1 MIVCFKK
8 KKISSFYYY
17 SMSSQGKRIVVLDLT
32 AFPFLQTLNKEKTV
46 NYSCKSLF
54 LQDWITLET
63 YIKDSKRKWGDTID
77 QQFYSQLSS
86 QMPSEESIYTS
97 LFILHLIY

>member
-1 MIVCFKK
+1 MNYKRFMKMGYVLWVLMIVCFKK

-54 LQDWITLET
+54 L
-63 YIKDSKRKWGDTID
+63 
-77 QQFYSQLSS
+77 
-86 QMPSEESIYTS
+86 
-97 LFILHLIY
+97 